1 MTRHVT
7 AYIDRAMVT
16 YPVTIEVSNP
26 TGPRT
31 RLHLTRAEARELKNQ
46 LATILNPKGGRHGR

>member
-1 MTRHVT
+1 MRRHVT
-7 AYIDRAMVT
+7 AYIDRAVDT

-46 LATILNPKGGRHGR
+46 LATALNPKGGRHGR

>member
-7 AYIDRAMVT
+7 AYIDRATVT

>member
-7 AYIDRAMVT
+7 AYLDPALDN
-16 YPVTIEVSNP
+16 YPVVVEVSNP

-46 LATILNPKGGRHGR
+46 LATTLKGDRHGR

>member
-7 AYIDRAMVT
+7 AYLDPALDT
-16 YPVTIEVSNP
+16 NPVVVEVSNP
-26 TGPRT
+26 NSPRT

-46 LATILNPKGGRHGR
+46 LATTLKGDRHDR

>member
-1 MTRHVT
+1 MRRHVT
-7 AYIDRAMVT
+7 AYIDQAVDT

-31 RLHLTRAEARELKNQ
+31 RLHLTRAEARELKDQ
-46 LATILNPKGGRHGR
+46 LATALNPKGGRRGR

>member
-7 AYIDRAMVT
+7 TYIDQAVDT

-31 RLHLTRAEARELKNQ
+31 RLYLPRTEARELKNQ

>member
-7 AYIDRAMVT
+7 AYLDPALDT
-16 YPVTIEVSNP
+16 YPVTVEVSNP

-31 RLHLTRAEARELKNQ
+31 RLHLTRTEARELKNK
-46 LATILNPKGGRHGR
+46 LATTLKGDRHDR

>member
-1 MTRHVT
+1 MRRHVT

-16 YPVTIEVSNP
+16 CPVAIEVSNP

-31 RLHLTRAEARELKNQ
+31 RLYLTRTEARELKDQ
-46 LATILNPKGGRHGR
+46 LATILKGGRHGR

>member
-7 AYIDRAMVT
+7 AYIDRAVDT

-31 RLHLTRAEARELKNQ
+31 RLHLTRTEARELKNQ
-46 LATILNPKGGRHGR
+46 LATALNPKGGRHGR

>member
-7 AYIDRAMVT
+7 AYIDRAVET

-46 LATILNPKGGRHGR
+46 LATTLKPKGGRHGR